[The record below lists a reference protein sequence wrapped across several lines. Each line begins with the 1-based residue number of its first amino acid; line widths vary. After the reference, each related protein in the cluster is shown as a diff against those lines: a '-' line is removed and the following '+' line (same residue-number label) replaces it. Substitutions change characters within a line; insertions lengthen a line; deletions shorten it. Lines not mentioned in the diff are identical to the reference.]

1 MSQLLGCRCYII
13 KFSVLMNLQQRS
25 ITIQH
30 YFSRATPSISHLFTL
45 IETMIHPT
53 FIPALT
59 GLDAPNDM
67 VRSLLSLP
75 TRCGGLGIDDSISL
89 ALTQF
94 DASVAITTP
103 LVTQI
108 IKQDHNY
115 MYTLEIQADQ
125 LERKTGQTI

>member
-13 KFSVLMNLQQRS
+13 KFSVLVNLQQRS
-25 ITIQH
+25 ITIKH
-30 YFSRATPSISHLFTL
+30 HHFSRATPSISHFFTL

-67 VRSLLSLP
+67 VRSLLALP
-75 TRCGGLGIDDSISL
+75 TRCGGLGNDNSVSL

-115 MYTLEIQADQ
+115 TLQIQADQ